1 MSVVYIVM
9 GVSGCGKTTIG
20 KKLAATLDLPF
31 YDADDFHPQ
40 VNIDKMASGKPL
52 QDSDR
57 WPWLDM
63 LAIKINTWSQAEGA
77 VLACSALKEVY
88 RERLY
93 SDNAFA
99 KAKQNFVYLDAS
111 FETISKRLAS
121 RQNHFFNP
129 SLLQSQF
136 DTLEVPSYG
145 IKVSVAQ
152 STDQILTDILKEI
165 EA

>member
-40 VNIDKMASGKPL
+40 ANIDKMASGSPL
-52 QDSDR
+52 QDNDR
-57 WPWLDM
+57 WPWLDS
-63 LAIKINTWSQAEGA
+63 LATEIKQWSSGNGA

-99 KAKQNFVYLDAS
+99 KAKQNFIYLDAN
-111 FETISKRLAS
+111 FETISQRLAS
-121 RQNHFFNP
+121 RQNHFFDP
-129 SLLQSQF
+129 ALLQSQY

-145 IKVSVAQ
+145 IQVSVAQ

>member
-40 VNIDKMASGKPL
+40 ANIDKMASGSPL
-52 QDSDR
+52 QDNDR
-57 WPWLDM
+57 WPWLDA
-63 LAIKINTWSQAEGA
+63 LAVKINMWSRAKGA

-99 KAKQNFVYLDAS
+99 KAKQNFIYLDAN
-111 FETISKRLAS
+111 FETISQRLAL
-121 RQNHFFNP
+121 RQNHFFDP
-129 SLLQSQF
+129 ALLQSQY
-136 DTLEVPSYG
+136 DTLEIPSYG
-145 IKVSVAQ
+145 IQVSVAQ